1 LTRGEGVLWAVIL
14 SPKGCVR
21 ALDFREG
28 ELVIFLDH
36 QERSFVQRLHPQGK
50 LQTHRGFVPHADV
63 IGSMPGT
70 AFLTTKGKEL
80 FAFRPTLVDYTMT
93 MPRKSGIIYP
103 KDTAHILLWADVR
116 PGGRVVAGGV
126 GSGALLLA
134 LAVQVGALGF
144 VWGYDV
150 RQDMLD
156 FAAANLRQ
164 FMGGGPANT
173 ELKLGDV
180 YENIDER
187 DVDSIILDV
196 PEPWRALAQSALALK
211 PGGVVIAY
219 VPTIRQAESFT
230 GALRSSERFGL
241 VQTVEILVRDWHIR
255 DRSVRPNH
263 RMVGHTGFLT
273 IARRIIRPEEQ
284 TPVDDSPAA
293 SDSHSDLEPL

>member
-1 LTRGEGVLWAVIL
+1 ME
-14 SPKGCVR
+14 
-21 ALDFREG
+21 FREG

-63 IGSMPGT
+63 IGCVPGT
-70 AFLTTKGKEL
+70 AFVTTKGKEL
-80 FAFRPTLVDYTMT
+80 FAFRPTLVDFTMN

-103 KDTAHILLWADVR
+103 KDTAYILLWADVR

-134 LAVQVGALGF
+134 LASQVGASGF

-164 FMGGGPANT
+164 FLGDHPANT
-173 ELKLGDV
+173 EFKLGNV

-187 DVDSIILDV
+187 DVDSVILDV
-196 PEPWRALAQSALALK
+196 PEPWQAVEPSALALK
-211 PGGVVIAY
+211 PGGIIIAY
-219 VPTIRQAESFT
+219 MPTIRQAESFT
-230 GALRSSERFGL
+230 GALRGSNRFGL

-255 DRSVRPNH
+255 ERSVRPNH

-273 IARRIIRPEEQ
+273 VARRIVRPEGQAPPEDPP
-284 TPVDDSPAA
+284 T
-293 SDSHSDLEPL
+293 EPESERGAPFPKETQD